1 VSAIA
6 AVLSLVA
13 AAAPAPAPV
22 TLTVRYSDRASVDHV
37 AHLRCRGDS
46 ARADGY
52 LRNAGAATACR
63 RARAIAV
70 FLATRPSS
78 KRICTQIYGG
88 RQRAH
93 ITGTIGA
100 RRIDRRLKRTDG
112 CEIGDWQ
119 RAVPLVPRVPA
130 GVAP

>member
-1 VSAIA
+1 VTALA

-13 AAAPAPAPV
+13 AATPAPV
-22 TLTVRYSDRASVDHV
+22 TLTVRYTNDSGVEHV
-37 AHLRCRGDS
+37 AHLRCRADS
-46 ARADGY
+46 ARADGF
-52 LRNAGAATACR
+52 LRDAGAATACR
-63 RARAIAV
+63 RARTIAS

-88 RQRAH
+88 RQRAR
-93 ITGTIGA
+93 ITGTIGT
-100 RRIDRRLKRTDG
+100 RRIDRRLKRTNG

-119 RAVPLVPRVPA
+119 HAVPLVPRVHA

>member
-6 AVLSLVA
+6 AVLSVVA
-13 AAAPAPAPV
+13 AAAPAPV
-22 TLTVRYSDRASVDHV
+22 TLTVRYTSSANVEHV

-46 ARADGY
+46 ARADGF
-52 LRNAGAATACR
+52 LRTAGAATACR
-63 RARAIAV
+63 RARAIAA

-93 ITGTIGA
+93 ITGTIGT

-119 RAVPLVPRVPA
+119 HAVPLVPRVPA